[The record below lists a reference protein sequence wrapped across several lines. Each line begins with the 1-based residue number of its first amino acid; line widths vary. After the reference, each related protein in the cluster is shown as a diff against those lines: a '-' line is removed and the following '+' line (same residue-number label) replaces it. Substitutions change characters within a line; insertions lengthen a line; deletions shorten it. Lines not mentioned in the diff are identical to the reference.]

1 MTRTMRIAAAAA
13 LAAALFLVLGV
24 GPWRR
29 AETPVTAAPAP
40 EQQAFERTTSAS
52 SIGSAIASLEERLE
66 TAPDDPAAATAL
78 GLAYVQRARVAG
90 DPGDLALA
98 ESVLRDAAPRL
109 EPGDASGAIGL
120 AAVAAARHDFA
131 GSMAHARRATRIA
144 PHDGAAFGVL
154 GDALLELGRYDEAFG
169 AYQRMVDLEP
179 GLAAYARV
187 SYARELQ
194 GDISGAR
201 QALTFAGGVAPGADD
216 QAFVRYHVGELARS
230 TGDPAAAAA
239 AFREASGFAPG
250 WAPPQVGLA
259 RIAWAREDAD
269 GAIALLRPVVDRLPL
284 PEYAT
289 LLGEMLAATG
299 DEVGARAA
307 FDVVRA
313 QATLLEGAG
322 VNADLEIALFEADHG
337 DPAAAVQA
345 ARAEW
350 ERRRSVHVAD
360 AYAWA
365 LYRAG
370 DPARAARFADLA
382 LRLGTRSAV
391 FTFHAGMIAAAN
403 GDEAAA
409 ATLLRRALAID
420 PAFSVTGP
428 GEARDT
434 LRELGA

>member
-1 MTRTMRIAAAAA
+1 MTRTVRIAGAAA

-29 AETPVTAAPAP
+29 AEAPATSAPAP
-40 EQQAFERTTSAS
+40 APAALDRITSGS

-66 TAPDDPAAATAL
+66 TAPDDAAAAAAL
-78 GLAYVQRARVAG
+78 GLAYVQRARVGG

-109 EPGDASGAIGL
+109 ETGDASGAIGL

-131 GSMAHARRATRIA
+131 GSLDHARRATRIA

-169 AYQRMVDLEP
+169 AFQQMVDVEP
-179 GLAAYARV
+179 GLAAYTRV

-194 GDISGAR
+194 GDIAGAR
-201 QALTFAGGVAPGADD
+201 RALTFAAGVAPGADD
-216 QAFVRYHVGELARS
+216 QAFVRYHLGELARTS
-230 TGDPAAAAA
+230 GERATAAAAY
-239 AFREASGFAPG
+239 REAAGFAPG
-250 WAPPQVGLA
+250 WAPPRVGLA
-259 RIAWAREDAD
+259 RIAWARGDAAD
-269 GAIALLRPVVDRLPL
+269 AIERLRPVVERLPL

-299 DEVGARAA
+299 DDAGARAA

-313 QATLLEGAG
+313 QATLLEASG
-322 VNADLEIALFEADHG
+322 VNTDLEIALFEADHG
-337 DPAAAVQA
+337 DPLAAVDA

-350 ERRRSVHVAD
+350 ERRRSVYVAD

-365 LYRAG
+365 LFRAG
-370 DPARAARFADLA
+370 DPEEAARYAGLA

-391 FTFHAGMIAAAN
+391 FSFHAGMIAAAN

-409 ATLLRRALAID
+409 TALLREALRID
-420 PAFSVTGP
+420 PAFSITGP
-428 GEARDT
+428 SEARQA

>member
-1 MTRTMRIAAAAA
+1 MTRAVRIAGAAA

-29 AETPVTAAPAP
+29 AEAPATSAPAP
-40 EQQAFERTTSAS
+40 APAGLDRITSGS
-52 SIGSAIASLEERLE
+52 SIASAIASLEERLE
-66 TAPDDPAAATAL
+66 AAPDDAGAAAAL

-90 DPGDLALA
+90 DPADLALA
-98 ESVLRDAAPRL
+98 ESVLRHAAPRL
-109 EPGDASGAIGL
+109 EAGDASGAIGL

-131 GSMAHARRATRIA
+131 GSLDHARRATRIA
-144 PHDGAAFGVL
+144 PYDGAAFGVL

-169 AYQRMVDLEP
+169 AFQRMVDVEP
-179 GLAAYARV
+179 GLAAYTRV

-194 GDISGAR
+194 GDIAGAR
-201 QALTFAGGVAPGADD
+201 RALRFAAGVAPGSDD
-216 QAFVRYHVGELARS
+216 QAFVRYHLGELARTS
-230 TGDPAAAAA
+230 GDGATAAAAY
-239 AFREASGFAPG
+239 REAAGFAPG
-250 WAPPQVGLA
+250 WAPPLVGLA
-259 RIAWAREDAD
+259 RVAWARGDTADA
-269 GAIALLRPVVDRLPL
+269 IERLRPVVERLPL

-299 DEVGARAA
+299 DDAGARAA

-313 QATLLEGAG
+313 QARLLEASG
-322 VNADLEIALFEADHG
+322 VNTDLEIALFEADHG
-337 DPAAAVQA
+337 DPLAAVDA

-365 LYRAG
+365 LFRAG
-370 DPARAARFADLA
+370 DPEEAARYAGLA

-391 FTFHAGMIAAAN
+391 FSFHAGMIAAAN

-409 ATLLRRALAID
+409 TALLRQALRID
-420 PAFSVTGP
+420 PAFSITGP
-428 GEARDT
+428 PEARRA